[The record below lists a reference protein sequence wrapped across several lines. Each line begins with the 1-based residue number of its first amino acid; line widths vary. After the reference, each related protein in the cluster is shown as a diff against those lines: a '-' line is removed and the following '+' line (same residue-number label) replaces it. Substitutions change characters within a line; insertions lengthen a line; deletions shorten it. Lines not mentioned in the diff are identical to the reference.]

1 MSRSLMEGR
10 ACKGAFMR
18 PSFMRFLFLCGG
30 LVWACSSSPPV
41 GSTDLVA
48 TDVVVDDSSE
58 SDVSVET
65 NDTGGD
71 DSTPSDGGDVAED
84 TNSEDV
90 STSDVAEDLGSDLS
104 SDAGSDVATEP
115 EVVDDTPK
123 KVLFLG
129 NSYTAGNNLVGWVA
143 DLAIAAEY
151 GPGLTTKGITY
162 GGYMLQDHQ
171 HTPSTIETIQTGE
184 WTHVVLQEQ
193 STIPL
198 IALGTMQFAASS
210 LSFTIK
216 QTGAVPVFF
225 ETWARR
231 EGNPLY
237 ETDLAGH
244 TPESMQEAL
253 RNAYTLVT
261 NANGGVY
268 APVGDAW
275 EISLATHPDIPL
287 HSGDGSHAAPA
298 GTYLAA
304 CVFFSLLT
312 GQSPVGIEL
321 WPESLTEQEAFA
333 LQTVAHETVQAQE

>member
-1 MSRSLMEGR
+1 
-10 ACKGAFMR
+10 MR
-18 PSFMRFLFLCGG
+18 IARIRVLLVWVGLF
-30 LVWACSSSPPV
+30 WACSSSAPV
-41 GSTDLVA
+41 EPEDTGAGDVAAADSNTADVSAETADTGEDASISSDEGGAPEDTSPNDVA
-48 TDVVVDDSSE
+48 TD
-58 SDVSVET
+58 DVGT
-65 NDTGGD
+65 
-71 DSTPSDGGDVAED
+71 
-84 TNSEDV
+84 
-90 STSDVAEDLGSDLS
+90 
-104 SDAGSDVATEP
+104 DVATEP
-115 EVVDDTPK
+115 DVVDNTPK

-151 GPGLTTKGITY
+151 GPGLMTQGITH

-210 LSFTIK
+210 LAFTIK
-216 QTGAVPVFF
+216 QAGAVPVFF

-237 ETDLAGH
+237 ESDLAGH

-253 RNAYTLVT
+253 RHAYTLVT
-261 NANGGVY
+261 NANDGVY

-275 EISLATHPDIPL
+275 EISLANHPDIAL
-287 HSGDGSHAAPA
+287 HSGDGSHASPA

-312 GQSPVGIEL
+312 GESPVGIEL
-321 WPESLTEQEAFA
+321 WPESVTEEQAFA
-333 LQTVAHETVQAQE
+333 LQTVAHETVQSQE